1 MKDEAVLVPLME
13 GFEEIEA
20 VTIIDVLRRANLEVI
35 VAGKRRGPVQGSHG
49 IEVMATHALGEVR
62 SGNLVA
68 VVLPGGMP
76 GAKNLA
82 ADPATQ
88 ALIKQVAADGKLV
101 AAICAAPMAL
111 ASAGVHTGHKVTS
124 YPGFEKYLD
133 GATYVQD
140 RVVVDGMVVT
150 SRGPGTALEFAIALA
165 GLLSGKEIAED
176 LRRKML
182 VG

>member
-20 VTIIDVLRRANLEVI
+20 VTIVDVLRRASIEVI
-35 VAGKRRGPVQGSHG
+35 VAGKHRGPVQGSHG
-49 IEVMATHALGEVR
+49 IEVMATHALGDLRAED
-62 SGNLVA
+62 LAA

-82 ADPATQ
+82 ADPDTQ
-88 ALIKQVAADGKLV
+88 ELIKQVAAEGKVV

-165 GLLSGKEIAED
+165 GLLRGEEVAED

-182 VG
+182 AG